1 MSAVTEAER
10 KFLDESFRPSGGTA
24 REQDEAILA
33 ARFAVLKERLPG
45 ELIEQCIRLRA
56 DYHKLRER
64 DSAAWQRLSS
74 FGFEGQH
81 VGRKLWKFIDE
92 QAKKV
97 NAGDPGAATA
107 DFAWDDSARCP

>member
-10 KFLDESFRPSGGTA
+10 KFLDESFHPSGGTA
-24 REQDEAILA
+24 KEQGEAILA
-33 ARFAVLKERLPG
+33 ARFAVLKERLPN

-64 DSAAWQRLSS
+64 DSAMWQKLSS
-74 FGFEGQH
+74 LGFEDQH
-81 VGRKLWKFIDE
+81 IGRKLWKFVDE

-107 DFAWDDSARCP
+107 DFGWDDCSRCP